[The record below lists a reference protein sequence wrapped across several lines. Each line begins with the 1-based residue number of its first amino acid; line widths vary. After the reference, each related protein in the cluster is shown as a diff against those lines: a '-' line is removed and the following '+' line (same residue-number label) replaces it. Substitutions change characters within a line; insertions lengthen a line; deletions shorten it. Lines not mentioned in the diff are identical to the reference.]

1 MGTGPFTC
9 KLEEAMR
16 ALYAGQK
23 EDFAAH
29 IEAWPQDVRQVLEEM
44 TAEAF

>member
-1 MGTGPFTC
+1 
-9 KLEEAMR
+9 MR
-16 ALYAGQK
+16 ALYAGHG

-29 IEAWPQDVRQVLEEM
+29 TEGWPADVRRVLEEM